1 MKNKAIGGLILVL
14 FGIAFFVISQI
25 VRYWLNNIVTLNDW
39 LIIRNVLLSLIIL
52 SFAFCL
58 FCTCYLRKFWWSG
71 RTSFEIEPELNKMV
85 SISKAEKIENVA
97 YQIFAAILILGFVL
111 FMLWLV
117 PENKGD
123 TDFDPLRFSKD
134 SDAPE

>member
-1 MKNKAIGGLILVL
+1 
-14 FGIAFFVISQI
+14 
-25 VRYWLNNIVTLNDW
+25 
-39 LIIRNVLLSLIIL
+39 
-52 SFAFCL
+52 
-58 FCTCYLRKFWWSG
+58 
-71 RTSFEIEPELNKMV
+71 MV